1 MHRLLVVLPR
11 WIFVLL
17 ALGAALAHTPA
28 PVFAQIP
35 AEFVASDTVY
45 EVQLADGST
54 IIGRIAAV
62 AGDRI
67 TFETQAG
74 VRVQVDRAQ
83 IRSLRPTR
91 GTMVGGQFM
100 REDPNKT
107 RLFFAPTGRTLA
119 AGEGYFGVFELVFAF
134 LSFGATDWLT
144 LSGGL
149 PLIFS
154 TADLPPFYIAPKL
167 RVLSTPGVQVSAG
180 VFALFATGSGGG
192 FGGIGYGVGTFG
204 SNDRAFTVGAGLP
217 FGEDDIGSQPLIMLG
232 GESRIGR
239 STKLLSE
246 NYFVPGEAG
255 AIVSGGVRFF
265 GERLSADVGLA
276 APLGFQGQD
285 FFFVFPV
292 VNFTYNFG
300 GRRR

>member
-83 IRSLRPTR
+83 IRSLRRTR

-149 PLIFS
+149 PLIFIDE
-154 TADLPPFYIAPKL
+154 APPFYLAPKA
-167 RVLSTPGVQVSAG
+167 RIISTPSAQVSAG
-180 VFALFATGSGGG
+180 VFTLFSLSGEGG
-192 FGGIGYGVGTFG
+192 FGGIAYGVGTFG
-204 SNDRAFTVGAGLP
+204 SNDRALTVGAGLP
-217 FGEDDIGSQPLIMLG
+217 FGEDDIGSQP
-232 GESRIGR
+232 
-239 STKLLSE
+239 
-246 NYFVPGEAG
+246 
-255 AIVSGGVRFF
+255 
-265 GERLSADVGLA
+265 
-276 APLGFQGQD
+276 
-285 FFFVFPV
+285 
-292 VNFTYNFG
+292 
-300 GRRR
+300 

>member
-1 MHRLLVVLPR
+1 LLF
-11 WIFVLL
+11 ILL
-17 ALGAALAHTPA
+17 ALGVAVAHTPA
-28 PVFAQIP
+28 PASAQIP
-35 AEFVASDTVY
+35 AEFVVSDTVY

-54 IIGRIAAV
+54 IIGRITAV
-62 AGDRI
+62 SGDVI
-67 TFETQAG
+67 TLETQAG
-74 VRVQVDRAQ
+74 VRVQVDRTQ
-83 IRSLRPTR
+83 IRSIRPTR
-91 GTMVGGQFM
+91 GTMVGGQFQ

-144 LSGGL
+144 VSGGL

-154 TADLPPFYIAPKL
+154 TEALPPFYIAPKL
-167 RVLSTPGVQVSAG
+167 RVLSTPGAQVSTG
-180 VFALFATGSGGG
+180 VFALFSTEGEGG
-192 FGGIGYGVGTFG
+192 FGGIAYGVGTFG

-276 APLGFQGQD
+276 APVGFEDQD

>member
-83 IRSLRPTR
+83 IRSLRRTR

-149 PLIFS
+149 PLIFIDE
-154 TADLPPFYIAPKL
+154 APPFYLAPKA
-167 RVLSTPGVQVSAG
+167 RIISTPSAQVSAG
-180 VFALFATGSGGG
+180 VFTLFSLSGEGG
-192 FGGIGYGVGTFG
+192 FGGIAYGVGTFG
-204 SNDRAFTVGAGLP
+204 SNDRALTVGAGLP

-239 STKLLSE
+239 GTKLLTE

-255 AIVSGGVRFF
+255 AIISGGVRFF

-276 APLGFQGQD
+276 TPVGFGGGFFAFPL
-285 FFFVFPV
+285 
-292 VNFTYNFG
+292 VNFTYSF